1 MEVYRQREG
10 LYVKMWWKRGCEEK
24 EAPTVQLI
32 TPLAFVCDEATPE
45 REPEGRSLGG
55 AVPIVENTA
64 GPLVNAFS
72 DKSGATQICEHV
84 TYMALACIPLDKQCL
99 SMGISVHET
108 LHEITV

>member
-64 GPLVNAFS
+64 GPIGQCVLR
-72 DKSGATQICEHV
+72 QIRGYANMRARDLYGLGMHS
-84 TYMALACIPLDKQCL
+84 I
-99 SMGISVHET
+99 G
-108 LHEITV
+108 